1 MSRVKGQR
9 TPLKETTTA
18 SPGSTLS
25 EGHHKDSTTPAQ
37 GTSECQGSRVKG
49 HHWRR
54 QALLHQGHLCLRDI
68 TRTVPLLHKGL
79 QNVKG
84 QGSKNTIEGD
94 KHCFTRV
101 TSV

>member
-1 MSRVKGQR
+1 MEESGG
-9 TPLKETTTA
+9 TA

-54 QALLHQGHLCLRDI
+54 QAEVWTIICVNKSAYQKELNEVTTQREIILLI
-68 TRTVPLLHKGL
+68 
-79 QNVKG
+79 
-84 QGSKNTIEGD
+84 
-94 KHCFTRV
+94 
-101 TSV
+101 